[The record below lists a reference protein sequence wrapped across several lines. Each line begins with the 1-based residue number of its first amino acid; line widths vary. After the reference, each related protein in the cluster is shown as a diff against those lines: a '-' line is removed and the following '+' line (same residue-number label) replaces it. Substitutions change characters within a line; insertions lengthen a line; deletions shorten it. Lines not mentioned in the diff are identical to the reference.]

1 MRLLLVLLS
10 LVCAVLC
17 SCEGQGSLLPKS
29 GGRPYEVLVVSE
41 SGGSRGAV
49 AVDGLLSADVRGLP
63 QKEPLFDVSLTD
75 SARFNPTAKLA
86 RNIVVVSINPGLFTQ
101 TRVRYEKNVWARP
114 QMVVYVNAPSDS
126 ALLAD
131 MPRIGKGLVGLLT
144 RAEIN
149 VAISRLG
156 DGGNAKA
163 SAVVG
168 EMFGYGIKI
177 PAGMKSSKRGR
188 DFVWFSDDAPGG
200 MSNICVYSYAGDSLD
215 AARSLAV
222 RDSVMRANI
231 PGERRGMYMQT
242 VEGSASFMR
251 ATEKGRSI
259 MVCRGLWE
267 MHGDAMGGPFVSHS
281 LVDTATRRIIVA
293 EAFVYAPGMKKRN
306 LMRQAEASLYT
317 LKGKEV
323 KR

>member
-1 MRLLLVLLS
+1 MRHVLVWLA
-10 LVCAVLC
+10 LVAVVTL
-17 SCEGQGSLLPKS
+17 SCEGQGSLLPSS
-29 GGRPYEVLVVSE
+29 GGRPYEVLLFAA
-41 SGGSRGAV
+41 SGNGRGVV
-49 AVDGLLSADVRGLP
+49 AVDSILSQDVPGLP
-63 QKEPLFDVSLTD
+63 QKEPMFDVSVTD
-75 SARFNPTAKLA
+75 SVRFNQIARLA
-86 RNIVVVSINPGLFTQ
+86 RSIVIVNINPRLFTR
-101 TRVRYEKNVWARP
+101 TMIRYERNVWAKP
-114 QMVVYVNAPSDS
+114 QIVVYLNAASDS
-126 ALLAD
+126 ALVAD
-131 MPRIGKGLVGLLT
+131 IPRMGKYLTELLVRSEVSGGIARIGL
-144 RAEIN
+144 
-149 VAISRLG
+149 
-156 DGGNAKA
+156 NAKA
-163 SAVVG
+163 SGVVG
-168 EMFGYGIKI
+168 EMFGYDMKI

-231 PGERRGMYMQT
+231 PGECRGMYMQT
-242 VEGSASFMR
+242 AEGSASFML
-251 ATEKGRSI
+251 ATEKGHSI

-281 LVDTATRRIIVA
+281 LVDTATRKIIVA

-306 LMRQAEASLYT
+306 LIRQAEASLYT